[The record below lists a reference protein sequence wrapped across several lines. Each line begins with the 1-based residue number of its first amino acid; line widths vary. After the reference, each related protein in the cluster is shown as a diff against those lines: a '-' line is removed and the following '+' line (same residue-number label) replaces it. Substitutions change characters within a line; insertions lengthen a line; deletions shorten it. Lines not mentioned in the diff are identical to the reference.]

1 MLKVCSESSPLY
13 VDPPSMIPNS
23 LYCALTLENEA
34 KRTNKRQYLTNRIDM
49 NLVGKEDNKRE
60 YRRKIGLE
68 SR

>member
-1 MLKVCSESSPLY
+1 
-13 VDPPSMIPNS
+13 MIPNS

-34 KRTNKRQYLTNRIDM
+34 KRTSKRQYLTNRIDM

>member
-1 MLKVCSESSPLY
+1 
-13 VDPPSMIPNS
+13 MIPNS